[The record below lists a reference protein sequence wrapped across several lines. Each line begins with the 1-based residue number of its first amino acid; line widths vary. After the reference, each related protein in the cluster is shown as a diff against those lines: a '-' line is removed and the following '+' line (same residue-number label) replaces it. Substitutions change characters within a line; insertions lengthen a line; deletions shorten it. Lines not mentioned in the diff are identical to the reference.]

1 MRTSRLRK
9 IAVPLIAVL
18 LLMVVYEYGYLRIR
32 ADLEE
37 LRQRQSVRMQ
47 ILNRSVELISRTP
60 ELEKQLAVLKEEV
73 KSRRGNLIAGESL
86 SIGNANLQGIVKGI
100 VTERGGIISSERI
113 AAPEDL
119 GKSPNDAKEPQ
130 LKEAGTPKRKTGFAT
145 AQQPKQS
152 ESGRLKVLN
161 VSIDGGLPD
170 TAALS
175 DMLYSLETRTP
186 YLAVKE
192 LDVRVKN
199 LNQSRE
205 LMIRLNVSG
214 LYGGK

>member
-1 MRTSRLRK
+1 MRTSKLRK
-9 IAVPLIAVL
+9 IALPLIAL
-18 LLMVVYEYGYLRIR
+18 LLAMVVYEYGYLRISTE
-32 ADLEE
+32 LEE
-37 LRQRQSVRMQ
+37 LRQRQAVRMKM
-47 ILNRSVELISRTP
+47 LNRSVELISKTP
-60 ELEKQLAVLKEEV
+60 ELEKELAVLKEDF
-73 KSRRGNLIAGESL
+73 KLRQSSLIAGESI

-113 AAPEDL
+113 AASEDL
-119 GKSPNDAKEPQ
+119 VQSPTDTKKRILNEV
-130 LKEAGTPKRKTGFAT
+130 GTPKQKTNVGS
-145 AQQPKQS
+145 QQPKQP
-152 ESGRLKVLN
+152 ESSRLKILN
-161 VSIDGGLPD
+161 VSIDAGLPD

-186 YLAVKE
+186 YLAIKE

-205 LMIRLNVSG
+205 LLIRLNVSG